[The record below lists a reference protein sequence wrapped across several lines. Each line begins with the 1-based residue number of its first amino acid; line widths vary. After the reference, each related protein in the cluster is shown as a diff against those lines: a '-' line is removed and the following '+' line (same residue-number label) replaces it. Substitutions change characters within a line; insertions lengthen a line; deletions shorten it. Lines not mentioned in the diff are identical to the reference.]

1 MCPSLKKF
9 YQASKLGCIDPAPP
23 GHGEY
28 VECRVWRVFIGLNG
42 VTLLY
47 AFGINGDAIGVD
59 NSSFRIHNFILHLQS
74 YGFDVFS
81 PFARVGQTVPPE
93 RFGELVS

>member
-28 VECRVWRVFIGLNG
+28 VECRVWRVFIRLNG

-59 NSSFRIHNFILHLQS
+59 NSSFRIHNFISHLPIGKGGPGRAS
-74 YGFDVFS
+74 REVWGAS
-81 PFARVGQTVPPE
+81 
-93 RFGELVS
+93 ELVS